1 MKYIG
6 NVLTNKP
13 FSDNELYNVVD
24 NQDKLIE
31 GIPTLIVGWEFTKSF
46 YPNADMFEPEI
57 KYNEVYWTYGKR
69 ERRSKYETNIVK
81 FRKKS
86 MELFVKSVG
95 YEFVNMML
103 CSKEEKKQF
112 LTTINKLDEI
122 PIYLKYDM
130 VYIYDK
136 NNNKVYGI
144 SLRGIK
150 YIGKDPK
157 AFLSMFHKSKKARF
171 IEIGDELSWETKN
184 YLKNY
189 QYIIPYLYS

>member
-6 NVLTNKP
+6 NVLTDKP
-13 FSDNELYNVVD
+13 FTDKELYNVVD
-24 NQDKLIE
+24 SRDKLIN
-31 GIPTLIVGWEFTKSF
+31 GIPTLIVGWEFTKTF
-46 YPNADMFEPEI
+46 YPNLNVLNETI
-57 KYNEVYWTYGKR
+57 KRKEVYWTYGKR
-69 ERRSKYETNIVK
+69 EKRNKYEINVAN
-81 FRKKS
+81 FRKIAMDK
-86 MELFVKSVG
+86 FIHSVG

-112 LTTINKLDEI
+112 LNTINKLDEI

-157 AFLSMFHKSKKARF
+157 VFLSMFHKSKKARF